1 MRFGRWS
8 ARWVRRCRGSGG
20 TCVNRVGSR
29 RSRGGAGSVICLW
42 TSVRRSH
49 AGSRLAQ
56 LEGGIKVL
64 ITDCVGTLSPVK
76 WYLDG
81 RAAGF
86 FVGVYRAA
94 LDADGA
100 YIALP
105 DQFAYAYSET
115 APPTAEAIGDL
126 VQEAL
131 ENATI
136 LFLHDQIAKGGR
148 RHA

>member
-1 MRFGRWS
+1 VAGNNEHLLGFAEVCAALSDRFGTS
-8 ARWVRRCRGSGG
+8 FELQNTGG
-20 TCVNRVGSR
+20 NCVTLM
-29 RSRGGAGSVICLW
+29 AK
-42 TSVRRSH
+42 
-49 AGSRLAQ
+49 
-56 LEGGIKVL
+56 LECGIELL

-76 WYLDG
+76 WHLDG

-86 FVGVYRAA
+86 FVGVYRAELA
-94 LDADGA
+94 AKGA

-131 ENATI
+131 EDARTQ
-136 LFLHDQIAKGGR
+136 FLHDQIAKGGR